1 MKQYFSAW
9 DKAEPQITLSSSG
22 GTVNTDA
29 VKLKVR
35 FADDRKLDG
44 MKLYLNG
51 KQQEAEQFSE
61 RTETERDYTLQL
73 QMGDNTVRV
82 TVADWVG
89 KSGEKAISFT
99 RIRGGAGTYETGP
112 LPVGE
117 APPSLALQAAP
128 LDGNNAVVGGREEGV
143 KVTVT
148 NNGKGV
154 AKWVRVV
161 LEGDEFL
168 TRQWGS
174 ERNLEDI
181 KPGESKAATFSLLMP
196 TELERRQAK
205 LRVVVKEGRG
215 YSPTEVPELTL
226 NLVPAEKTATQ
237 VEVVEDVDNDIP
249 AATTKRPGSSALIVG
264 VSVYKNMPL
273 KYARKDAEVFRQYAT
288 KVLGISEVKEL
299 LDEDATGGKVRGFL
313 QDWMRKKRGLKV
325 VFFAG
330 HGTANPENL
339 RDRTPYLV
347 PYDGDLDLISTL
359 VSAADVPG
367 WCSSEKDT
375 LLLVYD
381 ACMAGGDRPL
391 VAVEVPEQGAIT
403 LAATEGDKPSKEFDK
418 AQHGY
423 FTYYTLLGLK
433 GKADANNDGWV
444 TTTEL
449 YNYVKKNVSDAT
461 NEVQVP
467 VLRPQREIRMGRVR

>member
-1 MKQYFSAW
+1 
-9 DKAEPQITLSSSG
+9 
-22 GTVNTDA
+22 
-29 VKLKVR
+29 
-35 FADDRKLDG
+35 
-44 MKLYLNG
+44 
-51 KQQEAEQFSE
+51 
-61 RTETERDYTLQL
+61 
-73 QMGDNTVRV
+73 VRV
-82 TVADWVG
+82 
-89 KSGEKAISFT
+89 
-99 RIRGGAGTYETGP
+99 
-112 LPVGE
+112 
-117 APPSLALQAAP
+117 Q
-128 LDGNNAVVGGREEGV
+128 
-143 KVTVT
+143 
-148 NNGKGV
+148 
-154 AKWVRVV
+154 
-161 LEGDEFL
+161 LEGDRFL
-168 TRQWGS
+168 TKQWGS

-181 KPGESKAATFSLLMP
+181 KPGENKTAMFSLLMP
-196 TELERRQAK
+196 TELERRQVK

-215 YSPTEVPELTL
+215 YSPIEVPELTL
-226 NLVPAEKTATQ
+226 NLVPAEKTSTQ
-237 VEVVEDVDNDIP
+237 VEVVEAVDNGIP
-249 AATTKRPGSSALIVG
+249 AVAAKRPGSSALIVG
-264 VSVYKNMPL
+264 VSAYKNMPL

-433 GKADANNDGWV
+433 GKADANSDGWV

-467 VLRPQREIRMGRVR
+467 VLRGAREVKIGKVR